1 MRHESHRSHSTAL
14 VSIVCA
20 VTGIVAKLLW
30 LEKAGDSLSREAHRV
45 GTGEVL
51 PPTWAT
57 AIPGWVALVGF
68 AATVAA
74 LAFAVPAILWGRR
87 PTRLI
92 AAVLTIIAVLLQCLM
107 I

>member
-1 MRHESHRSHSTAL
+1 MQPESQRSHSTAL

-30 LEKAGDSLSREAHRV
+30 LEKAGDSLSRRVHTV

-57 AIPGWVALVGF
+57 AIPGWVAWLGM
-68 AATVAA
+68 AATVGA

-92 AAVLTIIAVLLQCLM
+92 AAVLTSIAVLLQGLM
-107 I
+107 V